1 MDGVLERVTFA
12 NPETGY
18 TIARIAPE
26 RGSGAG
32 PELVTAVGPLL
43 GAQVGEFLRLRG
55 RWSSH
60 PRYGRQFEVHSYSTV
75 LPATAA
81 GIQKY
86 LGSGL
91 IKGIGPVMAERM
103 VAHFGVDIMHVIDD
117 EPGRLIEVDGLGPKR
132 TAMIAAA
139 WAEQKAIKEVMIF
152 LQGVGVSTSLAVR
165 IYKKYGDA
173 SVSVVRSEPY
183 RLAADVWGIGFKTAD
198 TIAAA
203 VGIAPD
209 SPERI
214 KAGLAYTLSEAA
226 DDGHCYLPAPNL
238 IADAA
243 KILDVPAELIVPCL
257 DELAAAEGVVR
268 EAVPASA
275 LSAQAETAPQVPAV
289 YLPPFYQAE
298 RSLAQALLRLLA
310 ARADRLSAFAAVD
323 WDKALGWLRGRTGAE
338 LAPEQADAVRLALTS
353 KVAVLTGG
361 PGCGKSFTVRSVVE
375 LARAKGAKIVLAAPT
390 GRAAKR
396 LAELTG
402 HEAAT
407 IHRLLQLRPGGEPS
421 FDATSPLD
429 ADLVVVDETS
439 MVDVI
444 LANKLV
450 KAVPPGAHLLLVGDV
465 DQLPSVGAGE
475 VLADLLAAGSLPVV
489 RLIKI
494 FRQAQ
499 QSGIVVN
506 AHRINAG
513 QMPALSG
520 FGDFFWF
527 GCEDTEQTA
536 ELVVDIVARRIPARF
551 SLDPRRDVQVLC
563 PMHRGPAGAGNL
575 NLLLQE
581 ALTPFAEGRPERRYG
596 GRVFRI
602 GDKVTQLRNNYDK
615 GAAGIF
621 NGTVGVVTG
630 MSLEEH
636 TLTVQTDEDESV
648 DYGFD
653 ELDELAHA
661 YAVTIHRSQGSEYPA
676 VVIPLTTSS
685 WMMLQ
690 RNLLY
695 TGVTRAKKLVVL
707 AGSAAP
713 WPPRYAPGAPAA
725 ATPPWL
731 TACTLRV
738 YLPDVVGCE
747 LSHDD
752 RMHDPLLVFPARTA
766 GRTGARDGQ
775 SGSRWRTVADRLD
788 DLPQAEGTSRCS
800 VAYLGGEAVVRASA
814 PMMGL
819 GLLGGRPRGLFSV
832 VIAPWAKIW
841 PPQTPCGSWRSTA
854 PARQIRRIGQ
864 GWQYALASSRS
875 AGRSENHSCG
885 FSRRHGSGSSSAV
898 ACVVSRTRELAM
910 ACYRP
915 GTGAAGLWL
924 PDRCRPAPERL
935 RRVIRWACTMSGSR
949 GSAASGSC
957 RPLADPRW
965 RLARWI
971 CFM

>member
-1 MDGVLERVTFA
+1 
-12 NPETGY
+12 
-18 TIARIAPE
+18 
-26 RGSGAG
+26 
-32 PELVTAVGPLL
+32 
-43 GAQVGEFLRLRG
+43 
-55 RWSSH
+55 
-60 PRYGRQFEVHSYSTV
+60 
-75 LPATAA
+75 
-81 GIQKY
+81 
-86 LGSGL
+86 
-91 IKGIGPVMAERM
+91 
-103 VAHFGVDIMHVIDD
+103 
-117 EPGRLIEVDGLGPKR
+117 
-132 TAMIAAA
+132 
-139 WAEQKAIKEVMIF
+139 
-152 LQGVGVSTSLAVR
+152 
-165 IYKKYGDA
+165 
-173 SVSVVRSEPY
+173 VRSEPY

-203 VGIAPD
+203 VGIARD

-238 IADAA
+238 IAGAA
-243 KILDVPAELIVPCL
+243 KILDVPADLITPCL
-257 DELAAAEGVVR
+257 DELATAEGVIR
-268 EAVPASA
+268 ETVP
-275 LSAQAETAPQVPAV
+275 AQAEAASQVPAV

-298 RSLAQALLRLLA
+298 RSLAHALLRLLA
-310 ARADRLSAFAAVD
+310 TRADRLSGFAAVD
-323 WDKALGWLRGRTGAE
+323 WDKAFGWLSRRTGAE

-353 KVAVLTGG
+353 RVAVLTGG

-396 LAELTG
+396 LAELAG

-407 IHRLLQLRPGGEPS
+407 IHRLLQLRPGGDPS
-421 FDATSPLD
+421 FDAENPLD

-444 LANKLV
+444 LANKLI

-475 VLADLLAAGSLPVV
+475 VLRDLLAAGSLPAV
-489 RLIKI
+489 RLTKI
-494 FRQAQ
+494 FRQAA

-513 QMPALSG
+513 QMPAPGG

-527 GCEDTEQTA
+527 GSEDTGQTA

-551 SLDPRRDVQVLC
+551 GLDPRRDVQVLC

-581 ALTPFAEGRPERRYG
+581 ALTPSREGTPERRYG

-636 TLTVQTDEDESV
+636 TLTVRTDEDESV

-676 VVIPLTTSS
+676 VVVPLTTAS

-707 AGSAAP
+707 AGSRRAL
-713 WPPRYAPGAPAA
+713 AA
-725 ATPPWL
+725 A
-731 TACTLRV
+731 V
-738 YLPDVVGCE
+738 
-747 LSHDD
+747 
-752 RMHDPLLVFPARTA
+752 RTRGA
-766 GRTGARDGQ
+766 GRRHTAL
-775 SGSRWRTVADRLD
+775 TYRLQ
-788 DLPQAEGTSRCS
+788 P
-800 VAYLGGEAVVRASA
+800 GGY
-814 PMMGL
+814 PM
-819 GLLGGRPRGLFSV
+819 S
-832 VIAPWAKIW
+832 
-841 PPQTPCGSWRSTA
+841 
-854 PARQIRRIGQ
+854 
-864 GWQYALASSRS
+864 
-875 AGRSENHSCG
+875 
-885 FSRRHGSGSSSAV
+885 
-898 ACVVSRTRELAM
+898 
-910 ACYRP
+910 
-915 GTGAAGLWL
+915 
-924 PDRCRPAPERL
+924 
-935 RRVIRWACTMSGSR
+935 
-949 GSAASGSC
+949 
-957 RPLADPRW
+957 
-965 RLARWI
+965 
-971 CFM
+971 